1 MRKSCYF
8 LMLLAIATFFVT
20 CKPEPEPEPEPEP
33 TYNLTFWTNEDLD
46 GVIVVNLYDNGGYD
60 KEGYISKVYSYTPD
74 CGDNGCAT
82 FKDLDPGRY
91 YYYATCGYYEWEGEV
106 NVTETCELVKLNES
120 NAIEKYNVTFW
131 TNDSDCNNITVNLY
145 NSGYDE
151 YRVITKVLSSTP
163 DCGENGCAS
172 FEDIN
177 PGKYYYYAINDDFE
191 WEGEINVNDACEL
204 VKLNESNAIEK
215 YNVTFWTNDSD
226 CNDIIVNLY
235 NSGYDE
241 YRDITKVLSS
251 TPDCKENGCANFE
264 DIEPGYYYYYAS
276 NGNFEWEGEVNVTEA
291 CELVKL
297 NESNAIEKARVS
309 FWTDEEDILQVVEVN
324 LWKTGNPNAYD
335 ETETITMYYNPG
347 NSPDNCGEEGCAN
360 FYDVEYGEY
369 SFYAEN
375 DYYSWSGTLTV
386 DYPCELMKLILGKA
400 EVKTNVQ
407 PSGREQIKSIK

>member
-1 MRKSCYF
+1 M
-8 LMLLAIATFFVT
+8 MLLAIATFFVT

-131 TNDSDCNNITVNLY
+131 TNDSDCNDIT
-145 NSGYDE
+145 
-151 YRVITKVLSSTP
+151 
-163 DCGENGCAS
+163 
-172 FEDIN
+172 
-177 PGKYYYYAINDDFE
+177 
-191 WEGEINVNDACEL
+191 
-204 VKLNESNAIEK
+204 
-215 YNVTFWTNDSD
+215 
-226 CNDIIVNLY
+226 VNLY

-276 NGNFEWEGEVNVTEA
+276 DGNFEWEGEVNVTEA

-335 ETETITMYYNPG
+335 ETETITMYYTPG

>member
-226 CNDIIVNLY
+226 CNDITVNLY

-241 YRDITKVLSS
+241 YRDITKVLYS

-335 ETETITMYYNPG
+335 ETETITMYYTPG